1 MTKRPSARAR
11 IDWGAALAFFVALD
25 PPRTRAAVARQ
36 FGVSE
41 AAVRK
46 HAIDEHWDDL
56 AAEADMR
63 AAEKALARA
72 VKTREQRVSDLL
84 RLTDRLIDHFVADD
98 NFVAKA
104 AEASF
109 VDVERMAKLSELL
122 LGEATDRI
130 ATSEVQ
136 QAFVVLIG
144 LGPQLVAE
152 GVAAG
157 LKGEKLV
164 GFVREEFPRR
174 VQEQLAIAAGGGG
187 DA

>member
-1 MTKRPSARAR
+1 MTNRPSIRAR

-46 HAIDEHWDDL
+46 HATDEGWDDI
-56 AAEADMR
+56 AAQADMR
-63 AAEKALARA
+63 AAEKALAKA
-72 VKTREQRVSDLL
+72 VKTREQRVNDLL
-84 RLTDRLIDHFVADD
+84 RLTDRLIDHFVDD
-98 NFVAKA
+98 DHFTAKA
-104 AEASF
+104 ADASF
-109 VDVERMAKLSELL
+109 LDLERMAKLTELL

-144 LGPQLVAE
+144 LGPLLVAE

-157 LKGEKLV
+157 LHGDELV
-164 GFVREEFPRR
+164 GFVRNEFPKR
-174 VQEQLAIAAGGGG
+174 VQQQLAIAAGGEGE
-187 DA
+187 